1 MNFNVYIDKKTGER
15 LERLAK
21 TKHKSRNAVIREA
34 LADLLDNESPSGWP
48 REVLDFKG
56 LPKTRPFEDMRQKL
70 GAPAEDT
77 LA

>member
-1 MNFNVYIDKKTGER
+1 MYINVYIDKKTGER

-34 LADLLDNESPSGWP
+34 LTNLLESESQSGWP
-48 REVLDFKG
+48 REVLDFEG
-56 LPKTRPFEDMRQKL
+56 LPKTRPFEDLRRKL
-70 GAPAEDT
+70 GTPAEDP